1 MGSLI
6 RLFTVVLLAVPT
18 MACIT
23 AASAAQSVT
32 PAAYAEEQRAVLGRG
47 LVALPQ
53 GEDGVFLS
61 WRLLPSDPADAVF
74 KIFRRDED
82 VESAHFE
89 VIGETEA
96 TSYGDS
102 DSAVG
107 RRYSY
112 AVSVVESSQ
121 EGDRST
127 PVQLEFTETRQD
139 YMSFDIGENY
149 RQARVVTGDI
159 TGDGQLEIVIQ
170 HSPNISVDPWEKAWK
185 RSEHTLRVTAFRKT
199 GKRMWSIDLG
209 RGIESGTFYAPIVIW
224 DINADGRSEI
234 LLKTNKSDDR
244 LNYETERLTILN
256 GETGKVKAEAPWP
269 STEGLP
275 DDYNSNSRNYIAVAH
290 LDGLRPYI
298 IVARGLYLTQKI
310 WAYDSDLNRVWE
322 RIIGEYKINP
332 WLLKAARWDLAM
344 RAFRR
349 LYGFNIA
356 TPKIYRGT
364 HNLPIA
370 DLNLD
375 GKEEILWGEHCLGMG
390 GKDVWVVG
398 DKMPYHGHPDIVFPA
413 DIIPDIEGLEVF
425 YGREGWAGKND
436 SIGVL
441 LVDKNGKTLWANWG
455 YRHIDGGWA
464 ARIIPERD
472 GMQLFAY
479 DIRGKN
485 FSDKGVSYD
494 NVEGYLWASNGEF
507 IGAKD
512 WHWSIPLDWD
522 GDGIDEIFTREG
534 MLKRYDGTVMATFS
548 GDCLWA
554 ADIFGDYRDEIVLA
568 PGGGTIHIVFN
579 TLPLKVK
586 PRVTALADRQY
597 RNDLSRTAMGIRN
610 LPGKSGVITV
620 K

>member
-6 RLFTVVLLAVPT
+6 KLFTVVFLAVPT
-18 MACIT
+18 MTCIT
-23 AASAAQSVT
+23 AESAAQSVIPT
-32 PAAYAEEQRAVLGRG
+32 AYAEEQHAVLGRG

-61 WRLLPSDPADAVF
+61 WRLLPSDPQ
-74 KIFRRDED
+74 D
-82 VESAHFE
+82 VGSAHFE

-96 TSYGDS
+96 TNYVDS

-112 AVSVVESSQ
+112 AVSVVVSSQ

-127 PVQLEFTETRQD
+127 PAQLELTAVRRD
-139 YMSFDIGENY
+139 YMAFDIGENY
-149 RQARVVTGDI
+149 KQARVVTGDI
-159 TGDGQLEIVIQ
+159 TGDGQLEIVVQ
-170 HSPNISVDPWEKAWK
+170 HSPNLNVDPWEKAWK
-185 RSEHTLRVTAFRKT
+185 RSEHTLRVTAFRRT

-224 DINADGRSEI
+224 DLDADGRSEI

-244 LNYETERLTILN
+244 LSYDAERLTILN

-290 LDGLRPYI
+290 LDGFRPYI
-298 IVARGLYLTQKI
+298 IVVRGLYLTQKI
-310 WAYDSDLNRVWE
+310 WAYDSELNRVWE

-344 RAFRR
+344 RALRR

-356 TPKIYRGT
+356 QPKIYRGT
-364 HNLPIA
+364 HKLPIA

-375 GKEEILWGEHCLGMG
+375 GKEEILWGEHCLGMD
-390 GKDVWVVG
+390 GKDIWVVA
-398 DKMPYHGHPDIVFPA
+398 DKMPYYGHPDIVFPA
-413 DIIPDIEGLEVF
+413 DIIPDIEGMEVF
-425 YGREGWAGKND
+425 YGREGWTGKND

-441 LVDKNGKTLWANWG
+441 LVDKKGKTLWANWG

-464 ARIIPERD
+464 ARIIPGRD
-472 GMQLFAY
+472 EMQLFAY
-479 DIRGKN
+479 DIRGKKI
-485 FSDKGVSYD
+485 SDKGVSYD
-494 NVEGYLWASNGEF
+494 NVEGYLWASNGDF
-507 IGAKD
+507 IEAND
-512 WHWSIPLDWD
+512 WHKSITLDWD
-522 GDGIDEIFTREG
+522 GDGIDEILTRDG
-534 MLKRYDGTVMATFS
+534 ILMRHDGTVMTKFD
-548 GDCLWA
+548 GDGLWA
-554 ADIFGDYRDEIVLA
+554 ADIFGDHRDELVLA
-568 PGGGTIHIVFN
+568 SGGSKIYIVFN
-579 TLPLKVK
+579 TSPLAALP
-586 PRVTALADRQY
+586 RATALADRQY
-597 RNDLSRTAMGIRN
+597 RNDLSRTATDFPNRPIE
-610 LPGKSGVITV
+610 SGVITV